1 MVKIHN
7 AHDMLAKRFLT
18 NVSVAKDFLKAHL
31 PKDIS
36 SCCNFAT
43 LKIKATSYIEEDM
56 RTHLADILYELEIDG
71 RIGFIYVLLEAQ
83 SNAIKLMPL
92 RYVRY
97 TTSIWKNYAENNP
110 GKGLPVIIP
119 LLLYTGKKSPY
130 PYSLAFADCFEDP
143 DFAKKVLNQQVHLI
157 DLSMTSDDEIK
168 NHGQAALLEM
178 VQKHIYDRDV
188 LNLAHEIVEILRFQE
203 VSRDLFTDLLQYI
216 ISEGDSLD
224 YKGFFNI
231 LIEQSSQHKEATMN
245 IAERLKQ
252 DSFQQGIHVGIEQG
266 KSEGEH
272 EKAISIAKNMLLKHA
287 DIHFIK
293 EVTGLSDVELSK
305 IIQSH

>member
-1 MVKIHN
+1 
-7 AHDMLAKRFLT
+7 MLAKRFLT

-31 PKDIS
+31 PKEIS
-36 SCCNFAT
+36 SRCNFAT

-56 RTHLADILYELEIDG
+56 RTHLADILYEVEIDG
-71 RIGFIYVLLEAQ
+71 RDGFIYVLLEAQ
-83 SNAIKLMPL
+83 TDAIKFMPL

-97 TTSIWKNYAENNP
+97 STSIWKNYAENNP

-143 DFAKKVLNQQVHLI
+143 AFAREVLNQPVRLI
-157 DLSMTSDDEIK
+157 DLSVTSDDEIK
-168 NHGQAALLEM
+168 NHGQAALLEI
-178 VQKHIYDRDV
+178 VQKHIYDRDI
-188 LNLAHEIVEILRFQE
+188 LNLAHEIVEILRLQE

-216 ISEGDSLD
+216 ISEGDSEN

-231 LIEQSSQHKEATMN
+231 LIEQSTQHKEAAMN

-252 DSFQQGIHVGIEQG
+252 DSFQQGIHAGIEQG
-266 KSEGEH
+266 MQQGMQLGEH
-272 EKAISIAKNMLLKHA
+272 EKALAIARNMFFRNIDISI
-287 DIHFIK
+287 IK
-293 EVTGLSDVELSK
+293 EVTGLSEIELTK
-305 IIQSH
+305 IKQSH